1 MCIKDVKHQLLQH
14 FLTGKLDLKK
24 KVWFETL
31 ALEEFKAFKKDP
43 FLSTL
48 KKFKIDVT
56 EKAASLVSLK

>member
-24 KVWFETL
+24 KSLIWTL
-31 ALEEFKAFKKDP
+31 ALEEFKAFKKAP

-48 KKFKIDVT
+48 KKFKIGVT
-56 EKAASLVSLK
+56 EKAASLVFLK